1 LLFSLHS
8 LKHAAKGLSAIRLI
22 LNFHGWLGSLNDIL
36 RRLFL
41 GWIREF
47 IRNGGRLL
55 LVDARYLTLIGSP
68 GFQLYRALGDR
79 GALTFAGCL
88 RQFLVQ
94 RVFDVDVF
102 NVV

>member
-55 LVDARYLTLIGSP
+55 LVDARYLSLIGSP
-68 GFQLYRALGDR
+68 GFQL
-79 GALTFAGCL
+79 FAGCL